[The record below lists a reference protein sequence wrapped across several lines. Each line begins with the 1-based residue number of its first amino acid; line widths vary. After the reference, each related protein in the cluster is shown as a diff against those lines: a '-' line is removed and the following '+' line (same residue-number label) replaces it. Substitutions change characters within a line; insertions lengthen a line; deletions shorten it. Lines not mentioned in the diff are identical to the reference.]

1 MNSSCLRKM
10 KIIRNND
17 DFELNCYLEI
27 IEYFKDNQINRDE
40 REIWKSH
47 SLIELMK
54 FLARA
59 KNRDLVS
66 NAIILLLSLSE
77 DKPLDIYSDRGMD
90 INQIADG
97 DKKLLIKRLMEEFLP
112 N

>member
-1 MNSSCLRKM
+1 MNGCCLRKM

-17 DFELNCYLEI
+17 DYELNCYLEI
-27 IEYFKDNQINRDE
+27 IEYFKVNQINQEESD
-40 REIWKSH
+40 IWKSH

-54 FLARA
+54 FLARS
-59 KNRDLVS
+59 KNRELVS
-66 NAIILLLSLSE
+66 NAIVLILSLSE
-77 DKPLDIYSDRGMD
+77 DKPLDIYSGRGMD
-90 INQIADG
+90 INQIADN